1 MEVYATSY
9 STPAPAT
16 AAQGGIRQQ
25 AEELEAVFLN
35 TLVSTMFAGL
45 DEDSQFGG
53 GFATE
58 TWRSM
63 QTEQFAGAIARSGGI
78 GLADQIVASLLQT
91 QEQSTQAQINPG
103 A

>member
-9 STPAPAT
+9 SGTAPT
-16 AAQGGIRQQ
+16 NFGQQGLRQQ

-35 TLVSTMFAGL
+35 TLVSEMFSGL
-45 DEDSQFGG
+45 DKDSQFGG

-63 QTEQFAGAIARSGGI
+63 QTEQFAAAIAKSGGI
-78 GLADQIVASLLQT
+78 GIAEQIMTSLLQA
-91 QEQSTQAQINPG
+91 QEQANPG
-103 A
+103 V